1 MAKVVK
7 EPVVEGPVKLNKDG
21 EKEVFLFIQPLLKG
35 QVYEGE
41 VVAVLDKEFVI
52 RRLNLKRLCDLGY
65 EYHLWK
71 VNSQDGSK
79 DVVAYSDRN
88 LDYSYASK
96 IEIYLPTRWTLSI
109 MPKDGWIS
117 KKTETGIM
125 GTSVFL
131 GVLLSV
137 LFMSVFVLALRV
149 RYFKNLSIYDEK
161 TGLYNREDSAVD
173 GV

>member
-1 MAKVVK
+1 M
-7 EPVVEGPVKLNKDG
+7 
-21 EKEVFLFIQPLLKG
+21 
-35 QVYEGE
+35 
-41 VVAVLDKEFVI
+41 
-52 RRLNLKRLCDLGY
+52 GY

-137 LFMSVFVLALRV
+137 LFMSVFVLHFASDILKISVFMTKRQDC
-149 RYFKNLSIYDEK
+149 I
-161 TGLYNREDSAVD
+161 TGRDSSGKSSGGWCLNPVFFPCFIFPSRSTAEWN
-173 GV
+173 

>member
-1 MAKVVK
+1 M
-7 EPVVEGPVKLNKDG
+7 
-21 EKEVFLFIQPLLKG
+21 FIQPLLKG

-52 RRLNLKRLCDLGY
+52 RRLNLNRLCDLGY

-96 IEIYLPTRWTLSI
+96 
-109 MPKDGWIS
+109 
-117 KKTETGIM
+117 
-125 GTSVFL
+125 
-131 GVLLSV
+131 
-137 LFMSVFVLALRV
+137 
-149 RYFKNLSIYDEK
+149 
-161 TGLYNREDSAVD
+161 
-173 GV
+173 